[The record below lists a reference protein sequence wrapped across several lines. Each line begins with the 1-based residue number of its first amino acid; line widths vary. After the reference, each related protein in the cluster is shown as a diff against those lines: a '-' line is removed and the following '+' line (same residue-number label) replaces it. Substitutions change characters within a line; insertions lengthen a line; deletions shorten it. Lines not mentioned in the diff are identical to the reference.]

1 VNTFYKGEFLRYQL
15 ADSGAKVLLV
25 EADLLDRVEA
35 VWSVLP
41 ELEKVLVVEAPGDL
55 PSSGGKIFRFEDY
68 RPAEGPVPRVTA
80 RESDLAVLFYTSGTT
95 GPSKGCQIPHGY
107 LYNDGQLHLE
117 TSARTQ
123 DELVFTPL
131 PSFHIAVLGGAIMP
145 TVILGSAVAIAK
157 RFSVSG
163 FWPEIERTG
172 AKGSYLI
179 GTMIHL
185 VGNAADT
192 EASLRCKGQLRFVQ
206 GEPFPP
212 HMHELWQ
219 RRFGVEITGLN
230 AYGLTEAAL
239 ITSLPAGEPGKPGS
253 AGKRNSSFD
262 VRIVDDSDRDVPVGE
277 VGEVICRPKRPD
289 VMFTGY
295 WRRPEATVAQTR
307 NLWFHTGD
315 LGRFD
320 EDGFFFFVDRKKDY
334 LRYHGENIS
343 SFEVEQAIRNH
354 PEVSEV
360 AVHAVPSEFSEDDV
374 KVTAVRVPESKLNE
388 SDLFSWMIDYVPYF
402 ALPRYIE
409 FREFLPKTPTE
420 RIQKHQLR
428 DEGVTATTWDRVAA
442 GVRPPRR

>member
-1 VNTFYKGEFLRYQL
+1 M
-15 ADSGAKVLLV
+15 
-25 EADLLDRVEA
+25 
-35 VWSVLP
+35 
-41 ELEKVLVVEAPGDL
+41 
-55 PSSGGKIFRFEDY
+55 
-68 RPAEGPVPRVTA
+68 A

-95 GPSKGCQIPHGY
+95 GPSKGCQIPHGV
-107 LYNDGQLHLE
+107 LYNAGRGHIE
-117 TSARTQ
+117 TSGRTE
-123 DELVFTPL
+123 DELFFTPL
-131 PSFHIAVLGGAIMP
+131 PSFHLGLMVGSISH
-145 TVILGSAVAIAK
+145 TVILGSAVAVAK

-172 AKGSYLI
+172 AKGAILL
-179 GTMIHL
+179 GAMIHL
-185 VGNAADT
+185 VGNAAHT

-206 GEPFPP
+206 GEPFSP
-212 HMHELWQ
+212 HMQELWQ
-219 RRFGVEITGLN
+219 QRFGVEITGMKG
-230 AYGLTEAAL
+230 YGLTEAPMV
-239 ITSLPAGEPGKPGS
+239 TSVPAGEYSKPGS
-253 AGKRNSSFD
+253 AGKINDGFD

-277 VGEVICRPKRPD
+277 VGEIIFRPKLPD

-295 WRRPEATVAQTR
+295 WRRPEATVALTR

-334 LRYHGENIS
+334 LRYRGENIS

-374 KVTAVRVPESKLNE
+374 KVTAVRTPESKLQE

-409 FREFLPKTPTE
+409 FRESLPKTPTE
-420 RIQKHQLR
+420 RIQKYQLR